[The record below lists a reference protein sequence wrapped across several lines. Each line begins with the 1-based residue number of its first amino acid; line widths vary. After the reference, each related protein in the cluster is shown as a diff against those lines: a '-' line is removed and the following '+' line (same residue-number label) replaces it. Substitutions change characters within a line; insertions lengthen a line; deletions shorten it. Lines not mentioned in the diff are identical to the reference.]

1 MVSVFQK
8 LRPEMAAFALA
19 VVAGETGPP
28 CADTRDNPAGP
39 AANTITSLAFHAAP
53 PLVCTLVATTWVSP
67 VDTRTFF
74 KLFAAKNPIHWLSG
88 DQNGVFAPSVPG
100 IGCSSCE

>member
-1 MVSVFQK
+1 MGLLDGKRLLV
-8 LRPEMAAFALA
+8 
-19 VVAGETGPP
+19 TGV
-28 CADTRDNPAGP
+28 
-39 AANTITSLAFHAAP
+39 ITDASLAFHAAP

-100 IGCSSCE
+100 IACSSSSGHTAEVTSTLRTSAHRIPGM